1 MAHRARRQTSLPHE
15 RCVVRVESLCRE
27 LAESGSPEVGPD
39 HVRDEPSV
47 LACRCRRQLILDVFE
62 PPRQQLS
69 QCCGRRGDLAGR
81 HLGDQ
86 SGERPLS
93 LSLGARVHAAELLGA
108 TRCSVERQL
117 DDELPVAW
125 ATLSQC
131 PLRMTHPGPES
142 WIDLGCDCHSSA
154 TLDGKDQ
161 SSWCYVEPRIG
172 IEPTTYA
179 LRMRGKSSTPSVSV
193 REIRPEQVFRP
204 HRVVLISVGE
214 NI

>member
-1 MAHRARRQTSLPHE
+1 MAHRARRQTSLPPE

-93 LSLGARVHAAELLGA
+93 
-108 TRCSVERQL
+108 
-117 DDELPVAW
+117 
-125 ATLSQC
+125 LSQC